1 MVLRRFGWHLILI
14 VKFNNPFKS
23 ATERLISEEA
33 ENSLF
38 EKAANDMENQVIDK
52 GIWTKAFAKANGDE
66 VKQKAIYIELI
77 VQHYKNQIE
86 AGEEIAHI
94 LATEEEKR
102 IRSALPKRFAKG
114 TKPTPP
120 RSCGNLESTELSRL
134 SPIKKK

>member
-1 MVLRRFGWHLILI
+1 M
-14 VKFNNPFKS
+14 KFNNPFKS

-38 EKAANDMENQVIDK
+38 EKAANDMENKVIDK
-52 GIWTKAFAKANGDE
+52 GIWTKAFAKANGDV

-102 IRSALPKRFAKG
+102 IRRQARQAADAAEYARKHPPLDAATAKAIRKDREAFKREQEEKDR
-114 TKPTPP
+114 KL
-120 RSCGNLESTELSRL
+120 RE
-134 SPIKKK
+134 